1 MRKLFRYLKGY
12 ELQALLAPLFKML
25 EACFE
30 LFVPLV
36 VASII
41 DTGIKNA
48 DSVFI
53 WQRCGLLVLLA
64 VIGMACSL
72 TAQYFSA
79 RAALGFGTALRRDL
93 FRHIDTLSYSEL
105 DGIGTPTLV
114 TRMTSDI
121 NQVQSGLNL
130 TLRLLMR
137 CPFIVLGALIMAFT
151 ISPRLTLLFL
161 LATAAISLIVWCIM
175 RATLPVYHAA
185 QNSLDRVTLLTREN
199 YVGARVVR
207 AFARQAQELDA
218 FVQTNDRLKAIQ
230 WKAGRISALMNPLTY
245 LVVNLTVIALL
256 LSGGREVYTGTLT
269 QGEVIA
275 LINYMSQILINLLRI
290 ADLVISVTRA
300 LASGVR
306 VSEILNTPTTMA
318 DPAAAGLE
326 PVAGSPAAAFDHV
339 TFTYRGAGG
348 PSLTD
353 VSFAARPGETVG
365 VIGGTGSGKTT
376 LVDLVARFY
385 DAGSGAVRLFGHD
398 IRDYSFAQLRRMI
411 GIVPQQAVLFTGTIR
426 DNMQWAAPNA
436 TDDEIWAALEI
447 AQAADFVRGKPGML
461 DAEVETAG
469 RNFSGGQRQRL
480 TIARALV
487 PQPQILILDD
497 SASALDFA
505 TDAALRAALKEKTR
519 GMTVFLVSQRAAS
532 VQRADHILVLDD
544 GQLVGDAPHAD
555 LVRDCPVYREIC
567 LSQFSREEVAK
578 TL

>member
-306 VSEILNTPTTMA
+306 VSEILSTPTTMA

-398 IRDYSFAQLRRMI
+398 IRDYSFAQMRRMI

-555 LVRDCPVYREIC
+555 LLRDCPVYREIC

>member
-1 MRKLFRYLKGY
+1 MRKLLRYIKGY
-12 ELQALLAPLFKML
+12 EKQTILAPLFKML

-36 VASII
+36 VAGII

-48 DSVFI
+48 DTVYI

-64 VIGMACSL
+64 AVGLACSL

-79 RAALGFGTALRRDL
+79 TAALGFGTALRRDL

-121 NQVQSGLNL
+121 NQVQNGVNL
-130 TLRLLMR
+130 TLRLLLR
-137 CPFIVLGALIMAFT
+137 VPFIVLGALVMAFS
-151 ISPRLTLLFL
+151 ISPRLTVLFL
-161 LATAAISLIVWCIM
+161 VVTAVISLIIWGIM
-175 RATLPVYHAA
+175 RTTMPIYRDA
-185 QNSLDRVTLLTREN
+185 QNHLDRVTLLTREN

-207 AFARQAQELDA
+207 AFARQPDELAA

-230 WKAGRISALMNPLTY
+230 TKAGRISALMNPLTY
-245 LVVNLTVIALL
+245 LVVNLGIIAILVR
-256 LSGGREVYTGTLT
+256 GGQQVNTGALT
-269 QGEVIA
+269 QGQIIA
-275 LINYMSQILINLLRI
+275 LINYMSQILINLLRM

-300 LASGVR
+300 LASGAR
-306 VSEILNTPTTMA
+306 VNEILNTRTTMP
-318 DPAAAGLE
+318 DPAAAELPLQE
-326 PVAGSPAAAFDHV
+326 AAPAVSFDGV
-339 TFTYRGAGG
+339 TFGYRGAGA

-353 VSFAARPGETVG
+353 VSFAAQNGETVG

-376 LVDLVARFY
+376 LVNLAARFY
-385 DAGSGAVRLFGHD
+385 DADTGSVKLFGHD
-398 IRDYSFAQLRRMI
+398 VKEYSFTQLRRLV

-426 DNMQWAAPNA
+426 DNMQWAAPDA
-436 TDDEIWAALEI
+436 DDDAIWRALEI
-447 AQAADFVRGKPGML
+447 AQAADFVRSKPGML
-461 DAEVETAG
+461 DAPVETAG

-487 PQPQILILDD
+487 PQPKILILDD

-505 TDAALRAALKEKTR
+505 TDAALRKAIHEKTK
-519 GMTVFLVSQRAAS
+519 GMTVFIVSQRAAS

-544 GQLVGDAPHAD
+544 GHLVGDAPHAE
-555 LVRDCPVYREIC
+555 LLKTCEVYKEIC
-567 LSQFSREEVAK
+567 LSQLSREEVAQ

>member
-1 MRKLFRYLKGY
+1 MRKLLRYIKGY
-12 ELQALLAPLFKML
+12 EKQAILAPLFKML

-36 VASII
+36 VAGII

-48 DSVFI
+48 DTVYI

-64 VIGMACSL
+64 AVGLTCSL

-79 RAALGFGTALRRDL
+79 TAALGFGTALRRDL

-121 NQVQSGLNL
+121 NQVQNGVNL
-130 TLRLLMR
+130 TLRLLLR
-137 CPFIVLGALIMAFT
+137 APFIVLGALVMAFS
-151 ISPRLTLLFL
+151 ISPRLTVLFVVV
-161 LATAAISLIVWCIM
+161 TAMISLIIWGIM
-175 RATLPVYHAA
+175 RTTVPIYRDA
-185 QNSLDRVTLLTREN
+185 QNHLDRVTLLTREN

-207 AFARQAQELDA
+207 AFARQPDELAA

-230 WKAGRISALMNPLTY
+230 TKAGRISALMNPLTY
-245 LVVNLTVIALL
+245 LVVNLGIIAILVR
-256 LSGGREVYTGTLT
+256 GGQQVNTGALT
-269 QGEVIA
+269 QGQILA
-275 LINYMSQILINLLRI
+275 LINYMSQILISLLRL

-300 LASGVR
+300 LASGAR
-306 VSEILNTPTTMA
+306 VNEILNTRTTMP
-318 DPAAAGLE
+318 DPAAAEL
-326 PVAGSPAAAFDHV
+326 PLQQAAPAVSFDGV
-339 TFTYRGAGG
+339 TFGYRGAGA

-353 VSFAARPGETVG
+353 VSFAAQNGETVG

-376 LVDLVARFY
+376 LINLAARFY
-385 DAGSGAVRLFGHD
+385 DADTGSVKLFGHD
-398 IRDYSFAQLRRMI
+398 VKEYSFTQLRRMV

-426 DNMQWAAPNA
+426 DNMQWAAPGA
-436 TDDEIWAALEI
+436 DDDAIWQALEI
-447 AQAADFVRGKPGML
+447 AQAADFVRSKPGML
-461 DAEVETAG
+461 DAPVETAG

-487 PQPQILILDD
+487 PQPKILILDD

-505 TDAALRAALKEKTR
+505 TDAALRKAIHEKTK
-519 GMTVFLVSQRAAS
+519 GMTVFIVSQRAAS

-544 GQLVGDAPHAD
+544 GHLVGDAPHAE
-555 LVRDCPVYREIC
+555 LLKTCEVYKEIC
-567 LSQFSREEVAK
+567 LSQLSREEVAQ

>member
-1 MRKLFRYLKGY
+1 MHKLLRYIRGY
-12 ELQALLAPLFKML
+12 EKQALLAPLFKML

-64 VIGMACSL
+64 VIGLTCSL

-79 RAALGFGTALRRDL
+79 KAALGFGTALRKDL

-121 NQVQSGLNL
+121 NQVQNGVNL
-130 TLRLLMR
+130 TLRLLLR
-137 CPFIVLGALIMAFT
+137 SPFIVLGALIMAFS
-151 ISPRLTLLFL
+151 ISPRLTLLFV
-161 LATAAISLIVWCIM
+161 LATVLISLIIWLIM
-175 RATLPVYHAA
+175 RTTVPIYHQA
-185 QNSLDRVTLLTREN
+185 QNGLDRVTLLTREN

-207 AFARQAQELDA
+207 AFARQADELAA
-218 FVQTNDRLKAIQ
+218 FVETNDHLKAIQ
-230 WKAGRISALMNPLTY
+230 WKAGRISAMMNPLTY

-256 LSGGREVYTGTLT
+256 LLGGREVNTGNLT

-275 LINYMSQILINLLRI
+275 LINYMSQILLNLLRV

-300 LASGVR
+300 LASGMR
-306 VSEILNTPTTMA
+306 VNEILNTKTSMP
-318 DPAAAGLE
+318 DPATAELSAQ
-326 PVAGSPAAAFDHV
+326 ADSPAVDFDQV
-339 TFTYRGAGG
+339 SFTYRGAGG
-348 PSLTD
+348 PSLTGIG
-353 VSFAARPGETVG
+353 FAAQPGETIG

-376 LVDLVARFY
+376 LIDLVARFY
-385 DAGSGAVRLFGHD
+385 DASEGMVRLFGHNVKE
-398 IRDYSFAQLRRMI
+398 YSFAQLHRLI
-411 GIVPQQAVLFTGTIR
+411 GIVPQQAMLFTGTIR
-426 DNMQWAAPNA
+426 DNMHWAAPNA
-436 TDDEIWAALEI
+436 TDEEIWAALEI
-447 AQAADFVRGKPGML
+447 AQAADFVRGKPGQL
-461 DAEVETAG
+461 DEPVETAG

-480 TIARALV
+480 TIARTLV
-487 PQPQILILDD
+487 PKPKILILDD

-505 TDAALRAALKEKTR
+505 TDAALRKALKEKTQ
-519 GMTVFLVSQRAAS
+519 GMTVFIVSQRAAS

-544 GQLVGDAPHAD
+544 GALVGDAPHAQ
-555 LVRDCPVYREIC
+555 LLATCPVYKEIC
-567 LSQFSREEVAK
+567 LSQLSKEEVAK

>member
-64 VIGMACSL
+64 VIGMTCSL

-93 FRHIDTLSYSEL
+93 FRHSDTLSYSEL

-447 AQAADFVRGKPGML
+447 AQAADFVRNKPGML

-544 GQLVGDAPHAD
+544 GLLAGDAPHAA
-555 LVRDCPVYREIC
+555 LLRDCAVYREIC
-567 LSQFSREEVAK
+567 LSQLSKEEVAK

>member
-137 CPFIVLGALIMAFT
+137 CPFIVLGALLMAFT

-447 AQAADFVRGKPGML
+447 AQAADFVRNKPGML

-544 GQLVGDAPHAD
+544 GLLAGDAPHAA
-555 LVRDCPVYREIC
+555 LLRDCAVYREIC
-567 LSQFSREEVAK
+567 LSQLSKEEVAK

>member
-1 MRKLFRYLKGY
+1 MRKLLRYIKGY
-12 ELQALLAPLFKML
+12 EKQIILAPLFKML

-36 VASII
+36 VAGII

-48 DSVFI
+48 DTVYI

-64 VIGMACSL
+64 AVGLTCSL

-79 RAALGFGTALRRDL
+79 TAALGFGTALRRDL

-121 NQVQSGLNL
+121 NQVQNGVNL
-130 TLRLLMR
+130 TLRLLLR
-137 CPFIVLGALIMAFT
+137 APFIVLGALVMAFS
-151 ISPRLTLLFL
+151 ISPRLTVLFL
-161 LATAAISLIVWCIM
+161 VVTVMISLIIWGIM
-175 RATLPVYHAA
+175 RTTVPIYRDA
-185 QNSLDRVTLLTREN
+185 QNHLDRVTLLTREN

-207 AFARQAQELDA
+207 AFARQPDELAA

-230 WKAGRISALMNPLTY
+230 TKAGRISALMNPLTY
-245 LVVNLTVIALL
+245 LVVNLGIIAILVR
-256 LSGGREVYTGTLT
+256 GGQQVNTGALT
-269 QGEVIA
+269 QGQILA
-275 LINYMSQILINLLRI
+275 LINYMSQILISLLRL

-300 LASGVR
+300 LASGAR
-306 VSEILNTPTTMA
+306 VNEILNTRTTMP
-318 DPAAAGLE
+318 DPAAAEL
-326 PVAGSPAAAFDHV
+326 PLQQAAPAVSFDGV
-339 TFTYRGAGG
+339 TFGYRGAGA
-348 PSLTD
+348 PSLTGI
-353 VSFAARPGETVG
+353 SFAAQNGETVG

-376 LVDLVARFY
+376 LVNLAARFY
-385 DAGSGAVRLFGHD
+385 DADTGSVKLFGHD
-398 IRDYSFAQLRRMI
+398 VKEYSFTQLRRMV

-426 DNMQWAAPNA
+426 DNMQWAAPGA
-436 TDDEIWAALEI
+436 DDDAIWQALEI
-447 AQAADFVRGKPGML
+447 AQAADFVRSKPGML
-461 DAEVETAG
+461 DAPVETAG

-487 PQPQILILDD
+487 PQPKILILDD

-505 TDAALRAALKEKTR
+505 TDAALRKAIHEKTK
-519 GMTVFLVSQRAAS
+519 GMTVFIVSQRAAS

-544 GQLVGDAPHAD
+544 GHLVGNAPHAE
-555 LVRDCPVYREIC
+555 LLKTCEVYKEIC
-567 LSQFSREEVAK
+567 LSQLSREEVAQ

>member
-137 CPFIVLGALIMAFT
+137 CPFIVLGALLMAFT

-326 PVAGSPAAAFDHV
+326 SVAGSPAAAFDHV

-469 RNFSGGQRQRL
+469 RNFSGAQRPRL

-555 LVRDCPVYREIC
+555 LLRDCPVYREIC

>member
-137 CPFIVLGALIMAFT
+137 CPFIVLGALLMAFT

-245 LVVNLTVIALL
+245 LGVNLTVIALL

-555 LVRDCPVYREIC
+555 LLRDCPVYREIC

>member
-137 CPFIVLGALIMAFT
+137 CPFIVLGALLMAFT

-398 IRDYSFAQLRRMI
+398 IRD
-411 GIVPQQAVLFTGTIR
+411 
-426 DNMQWAAPNA
+426 
-436 TDDEIWAALEI
+436 
-447 AQAADFVRGKPGML
+447 
-461 DAEVETAG
+461 
-469 RNFSGGQRQRL
+469 
-480 TIARALV
+480 
-487 PQPQILILDD
+487 
-497 SASALDFA
+497 
-505 TDAALRAALKEKTR
+505 
-519 GMTVFLVSQRAAS
+519 
-532 VQRADHILVLDD
+532 
-544 GQLVGDAPHAD
+544 
-555 LVRDCPVYREIC
+555 
-567 LSQFSREEVAK
+567 
-578 TL
+578 

>member
-12 ELQALLAPLFKML
+12 ELQTLLAPLFKML

-137 CPFIVLGALIMAFT
+137 CPFIVLGALLMAFT

-447 AQAADFVRGKPGML
+447 AQAADFVRNKPGML

-555 LVRDCPVYREIC
+555 LLRDCPIYREIC

>member
-207 AFARQAQELDA
+207 AFARQTQELD
-218 FVQTNDRLKAIQ
+218 
-230 WKAGRISALMNPLTY
+230 PLY
-245 LVVNLTVIALL
+245 
-256 LSGGREVYTGTLT
+256 R
-269 QGEVIA
+269 
-275 LINYMSQILINLLRI
+275 
-290 ADLVISVTRA
+290 
-300 LASGVR
+300 
-306 VSEILNTPTTMA
+306 PTTA
-318 DPAAAGLE
+318 
-326 PVAGSPAAAFDHV
+326 
-339 TFTYRGAGG
+339 
-348 PSLTD
+348 
-353 VSFAARPGETVG
+353 
-365 VIGGTGSGKTT
+365 
-376 LVDLVARFY
+376 
-385 DAGSGAVRLFGHD
+385 
-398 IRDYSFAQLRRMI
+398 
-411 GIVPQQAVLFTGTIR
+411 
-426 DNMQWAAPNA
+426 
-436 TDDEIWAALEI
+436 
-447 AQAADFVRGKPGML
+447 
-461 DAEVETAG
+461 
-469 RNFSGGQRQRL
+469 
-480 TIARALV
+480 
-487 PQPQILILDD
+487 
-497 SASALDFA
+497 
-505 TDAALRAALKEKTR
+505 
-519 GMTVFLVSQRAAS
+519 
-532 VQRADHILVLDD
+532 
-544 GQLVGDAPHAD
+544 
-555 LVRDCPVYREIC
+555 
-567 LSQFSREEVAK
+567 
-578 TL
+578 

>member
-48 DSVFI
+48 DSIFI

-137 CPFIVLGALIMAFT
+137 CPFIVLGALLMAFT

-326 PVAGSPAAAFDHV
+326 PVAGSPAVAFDHV

-555 LVRDCPVYREIC
+555 LLRDCPVYREIC